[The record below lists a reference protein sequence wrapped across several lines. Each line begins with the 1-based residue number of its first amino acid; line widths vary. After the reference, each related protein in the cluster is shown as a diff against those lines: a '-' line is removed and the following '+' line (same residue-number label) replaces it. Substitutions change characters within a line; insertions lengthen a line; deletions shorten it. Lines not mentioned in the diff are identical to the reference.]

1 MADQLQK
8 HPCADGVAGE
18 RLWAAESASCVA
30 LRRLGNRPKDS
41 SLSNQAA
48 TSTNLSSNK
57 HITGATITHCALR
70 RSRANSPFSRV
81 QPVDGFRDVA
91 DHKTTAG
98 QPGPPPVLSSSE
110 SLPRPWLRLWL
121 RLRLSGHETQH
132 RDTATPRYHSA
143 CPSSR
148 PTFCASPSPAPINTA
163 KLSSPILI
171 PRTVSYDVGTNPP
184 RRGTAYQ
191 NLNMGDQKTGRRRR
205 SSSILQIYQ
214 EPLEP
219 IEQLSDQSA
228 LPNLNANWVNAKG
241 AWTIHIVL
249 IVALK
254 ILWDVIPGVSQE
266 TSWTLTNI
274 SYMFGSYIMFH
285 WVRGVPFDFNS
296 GAYDNLNMWEQ
307 IDDGAQYTPAKK
319 FLLSVPIVLFLLS
332 THYTHYDLAYFTI
345 NFLAVLGV
353 VIPKL
358 PFVRPPLPSAS
369 LVNIQYP
376 LVRPSNELIESPHE
390 SWSIFGCA

>member
-1 MADQLQK
+1 LPTLQAA
-8 HPCADGVAGE
+8 HLGI
-18 RLWAAESASCVA
+18 RLPYPPAISIQSELLLYHDVPISQQQQQQRVIYSASRQTLRASFCVWMT
-30 LRRLGNRPKDS
+30 D
-41 SLSNQAA
+41 
-48 TSTNLSSNK
+48 TFD
-57 HITGATITHCALR
+57 
-70 RSRANSPFSRV
+70 SRASP
-81 QPVDGFRDVA
+81 
-91 DHKTTAG
+91 
-98 QPGPPPVLSSSE
+98 
-110 SLPRPWLRLWL
+110 
-121 RLRLSGHETQH
+121 
-132 RDTATPRYHSA
+132 TPN
-143 CPSSR
+143 PN
-148 PTFCASPSPAPINTA
+148 PNPINTA
-163 KLSSPILI
+163 KVSSPILI

-191 NLNMGDQKTGRRRR
+191 NTNMGDQKTGRRRR

-249 IVALK
+249 IIALK

-358 PFVRPPLPSAS
+358 PFSHRMRVGLFSGVP
-369 LVNIQYP
+369 
-376 LVRPSNELIESPHE
+376 ED
-390 SWSIFGCA
+390 